1 MAPLS
6 TTHSSTASVVASVG
20 GDNVNSALVQG
31 TTSTAFPASVT
42 AAPTVYD
49 PKTNIGGGNATLP
62 LNEQMMLLDADPTI
76 TVDNTNGGLLYGTI
90 AGVIVLLLSII
101 VAVAVF
107 VKRRQRG
114 GPSAVTARNSKFST
128 RKSQV
133 ITSIPRN
140 SAVFTDLALS
150 QNFQRCAAF
159 DYLRHRTALGDVED
173 RRLVLIYDLLGLSRP
188 QMVELPP
195 LRHLFNQ
202 FLRKSVARD
211 PSRFTDRSVD
221 FLESAMVDAL
231 LEDWIDLYANLTSKA
246 GLVLGGMYNHLN
258 RRGGISEQGC
268 TFPNYDEVGGGGASG
283 SDDYEMP
290 AGFDTNNGAS
300 RGVYEEPVQRKSSY
314 IEPGVGIDGLPNYRP
329 AYAEIA
335 DYDGFYELIDNA
347 VNDPLYAQPD
357 GYWGD
362 GDQRIYEG
370 LKEVTAACRTV
381 VAANKVQLEPLYQQI
396 TAASGSPPGPVYDSA
411 AALEFGQS
419 EPRERSPS
427 YEQATM
433 ARLSG
438 LSAAYSEPSYDM
450 AKKQNDGDV
459 DAGGALTSNLAIYEL
474 AKKSSKWLGEY
485 MTLLESVI
493 RLRCR
498 CRPYPSK
505 PPIVPSFTTPLP
517 RYWRC
522 YCGSSLDYG
531 CSRIE
536 FLDGLAHHNT
546 RHCRVH
552 CGIAARGAFTWTCC

>member
-31 TTSTAFPASVT
+31 PTSTAFPASVT

-62 LNEQMMLLDADPTI
+62 LNEQMMVLDADPTSI
-76 TVDNTNGGLLYGTI
+76 VDNTNGGLLYGTI

-246 GLVLGGMYNHLN
+246 GLVLGGMYNHSN

-268 TFPNYDEVGGGGASG
+268 TFPNYEEVGGGGASG

-314 IEPGVGIDGLPNYRP
+314 VEPGVGIDGLPNYRP

-362 GDQRIYEG
+362 GDQRIYEE

-411 AALEFGQS
+411 AALEFGRS
-419 EPRERSPS
+419 EPRERIPS

-474 AKKSSKWLGEY
+474 AKKSSKMAGGIYDLARKRDSSSMPMPSIPEQTPNRAVIY
-485 MTLLESVI
+485 DPSAQVLAVLL
-493 RLRCR
+493 RQQ
-498 CRPYPSK
+498 P
-505 PPIVPSFTTPLP
+505 
-517 RYWRC
+517 
-522 YCGSSLDYG
+522 
-531 CSRIE
+531 
-536 FLDGLAHHNT
+536 
-546 RHCRVH
+546 
-552 CGIAARGAFTWTCC
+552 